1 MTIEEFN
8 KKYQLNFSETA
19 YDRTLINIAARRVT
33 IAYSDSRLPTAEK
46 EETELSGS
54 NGQLAYIKHLQ
65 NSMRMFAK
73 FRPVQSDDAS
83 LDGLIADYESMI
95 AELHPRS
102 RKPFEGIPAQL
113 FRLLK
118 EEAIAIMPEDSVK
131 AEANLIENNAKAR
144 KESTTGYAK
153 NRLADFLRKGKTAD
167 AVESLKAME
176 NIHAS
181 HGWKFGN
188 IFKNIREAWAIRSMK
203 NALKEAL
210 GGREAFE
217 RAYAQEPE
225 KYGYKEEENRKIEA
239 EIAKQAAAAKEKEAK
254 AQESPARE
262 NVHVAEAE
270 EPAPETSEKTEEI
283 QPVAPQKEL
292 Q

>member
-8 KKYQLNFSETA
+8 KKYSLNFSESSYNRTA
-19 YDRTLINIAARRVT
+19 INIAARRVT

-46 EETELSGS
+46 EQTAISGS
-54 NGQLAYIKHLQ
+54 NGQLAYIKHLK
-65 NSMRMFAK
+65 NCMSMFAK
-73 FRPVQSDDAS
+73 FRPVQSDGAS

-95 AELHPRS
+95 AELHS
-102 RKPFEGIPAQL
+102 RNRTPFEGIPAQI

-118 EEAIAIMPEDSVK
+118 EEVIEIMPEDSVK
-131 AEANLIENNAKAR
+131 LEANLIENNAKAR

-167 AVESLKAME
+167 AVDALKGMES
-176 NIHAS
+176 IHAS

-188 IFKNIREAWAIRSMK
+188 IFKNIREAWAIRSMR
-203 NALKEAL
+203 NSLKKAL
-210 GGREAFE
+210 GGQEAFE

-225 KYGYKEEENRKIEA
+225 KYGYKEEEIRKMQA
-239 EIAKQAAAAKEKEAK
+239 ETAKETTIKEEKEVAV
-254 AQESPARE
+254 QESLARE

-270 EPAPETSEKTEEI
+270 EPVPETSEKTQETE
-283 QPVAPQKEL
+283 PVAPQKDL
-292 Q
+292 K